1 MIAFFNKTKGSI
13 SLFLAIIMLPMMTM
27 AGLVVDGARISTAKT
42 NLSNASDLAMNAAL
56 SEYDKILYDVYGIFA
71 VSEDMEALEKN
82 VTRYF
87 QNTLS
92 NAGVLEDSDSYTR
105 EFINSI
111 FSSFSSDELEFGN
124 IVDTE
129 PKSFELSGV
138 PSSAIANP
146 KVLERQ
152 IVEYMKYR
160 GPFNVGKGLLTKLGC
175 IGETSKQSKAL
186 ENKVEYDKKLETVQD
201 ACESAYQDI
210 VAYNDRVGG
219 SGSKFASNDY
229 LNAASKDL
237 QDAKTHIE
245 KMVKYLLAY
254 KDSNLHVKSYAKSN
268 LTITELAQFALMY
281 DASQAFDL
289 DSTAKTEINK
299 YYNKSEAE
307 NKNADT
313 LDYIS
318 QQLAGSVKVIPGTEF
333 DLDGQKFDFQDTE
346 FMKALSKLDGT
357 YKTTLEAQ
365 INDIRLHKA
374 VPGMDRVFTLVFL
387 YEKYYEDLDDEEKEP
402 YERERAG
409 FNVVFQILLA
419 SSEFCKDYNAE
430 WKGKANSEGK
440 AASDLLYAWYK
451 QADENSKA
459 AEKAHKSLETIIDK
473 VKKLDSA
480 RTNWGN
486 SVDNLSESDIK
497 TSMKGDFDNS
507 AKDIN
512 EEAIKKLMGVFER
525 NKQHFDA
532 IKERLNAV
540 KLNGVQVCFEAN
552 NNTDFTA
559 RYSSLSS
566 PQGYS
571 AEAVSGIMNSKY
583 TDQTLNGITPNAL
596 EKVDG
601 APERENQQFYRYL
614 QRTCT
619 AVDSEQNKGEK
630 ENAKKLKNLLVDKGN
645 ESTAAATLPENIPEN
660 LDDALPQD
668 VRDAIDALY
677 TSEDMPDAESDN
689 TYQKDNLDKNGKDS
703 DAADK
708 GKENMSRMSKMLE
721 SLATI
726 AAAAGEQMRDNLYV
740 EEYYTEMFS
749 CYTDAVTKKD
759 QPITAKTLSGKEM
772 KDNPLFGAEAE
783 YILWGNAD
791 VNANLNY
798 TRASIFG
805 IRFLLN
811 AIYAFTNTD
820 TRTPALTAATAI
832 AGWTGFGVPIVQTV
846 ILLAWASAESIYD
859 VNALCEGKNIA
870 LYKTNKTWM
879 LGYSGLKD
887 VVMDETKNVL
897 GDVATKT
904 VDDVF
909 EKVEEYVV
917 GVSETKTEELVES
930 LETFSN
936 NTINGIKE
944 SVQGAISVPVQ
955 QLALQIAGATEE
967 LNQADIEGKLK
978 VTLSGLHN
986 SGSGL
991 VNECINIAIDN
1002 LLKTQIGSVG
1012 HELYEMY
1019 IIAKDPN
1026 KTIDAINKKLYGED
1040 GNSGL
1045 IGNLVNNIS
1054 DAIESKIDAYG
1065 ESFKKEVEN
1074 QIRGGGENA
1083 KEVIKDK
1090 ITSFTAGISGEK
1102 GTSSKSVGDNA
1113 SASGFS
1119 FSYKE
1124 YVKVFI
1130 LIHAM
1135 TGEGSRD
1142 AMLKRAA
1149 GLIQQNTKAAGSSGI
1164 DVTKAYTV
1172 VQVSSSAD
1180 VRTTFFSV
1188 PISTTD
1194 AGGNT
1199 SYYLDYSAI
1208 GSGKQTVKYKGVL
1221 GY

>member
-1 MIAFFNKTKGSI
+1 
-13 SLFLAIIMLPMMTM
+13 MMTM

-540 KLNGVQVCFEAN
+540 KLNGVQVCFETN

-566 PQGYS
+566 PKGYS

-859 VNALCEGKNIA
+859 VNALCEGKSIA
-870 LYKTNKTWM
+870 LYKTNRTWT
-879 LGYSGLKD
+879 LGYGGLKSAVID
-887 VVMDETKNVL
+887 TTKEF
-897 GDVATKT
+897 ATT
-904 VDDVF
+904 AVEDIFD
-909 EKVEEYVV
+909 KVEDLAVDSSGKVIGDISGSITEFTRDTVN
-917 GVSETKTEELVES
+917 GVY
-930 LETFSN
+930 
-936 NTINGIKE
+936 E

-967 LNQADIEGKLK
+967 LEENSIKKKVEGTLAGLK
-978 VTLSGLHN
+978 N
-986 SGSGL
+986 NENGL
-991 VNECINIAIDN
+991 VNECVNLAIDK
-1002 LLKTQIGSVG
+1002 LLESQVG
-1012 HELYEMY
+1012 NISKKMYEIY
-1019 IIAKDPN
+1019 SAAKDPN
-1026 KTIDAINKKLYGED
+1026 QSINLVNEYLYGAN
-1040 GNSGL
+1040 GSGGL
-1045 IGNLVNNIS
+1045 IGSLKQN
-1054 DAIESKIDAYG
+1054 IESAIRTRVEAYG
-1065 ESFKKEVEN
+1065 DSFKTEVEN
-1074 QIRGGGENA
+1074 QIRSGGDKA
-1083 KEVIKDK
+1083 KEAIKDR
-1090 ITSFTAGISGEK
+1090 INSFTSGISGNQ
-1102 GTSSKSVGDNA
+1102 GDGAGASTS

-1149 GLIQQNTKAAGSSGI
+1149 GLIQQNTKAAGSKI
-1164 DVTKAYTV
+1164 NVTQAFTV
-1172 VQVSSSAD
+1172 VQVSASTD

-1188 PISTTD
+1188 PVSSTDVSGKTTYD
-1194 AGGNT
+1194 
-1199 SYYLDYSAI
+1199 LDFSAI
-1208 GSGKQTVKYKGVL
+1208 GSGKQTVKYRGVL